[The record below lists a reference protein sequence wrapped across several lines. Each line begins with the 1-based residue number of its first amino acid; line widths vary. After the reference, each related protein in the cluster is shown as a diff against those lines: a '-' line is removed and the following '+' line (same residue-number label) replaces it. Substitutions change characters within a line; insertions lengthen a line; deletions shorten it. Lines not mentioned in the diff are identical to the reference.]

1 MTLPVWGV
9 LLLVALGAAILVA
22 RRLPPRQAVA
32 VLLFVAAGALAA
44 ARQLVLAVPLFG
56 IALKLWHD
64 GARATPR
71 PGGRSE
77 VKSAGLR
84 MTLDH
89 ETGELDGEVTA
100 GPFAGARLSALSAEE
115 LGRLYEEFEA
125 AGDADSL
132 ALLHAW
138 LDRSGREPPEPP
150 PAADR
155 PMTEAEA
162 YRVLGLAP
170 GASVEE
176 VRAAYR
182 RLMKRVH
189 PDLGGSGALA
199 AMLNEAKKVLDP
211 G

>member
-9 LLLVALGAAILVA
+9 LLLVLGAAVLA
-22 RRLPPRQAVA
+22 LRRLPPRQAAA
-32 VLLFVAAGALAA
+32 VLLFVAAAGLAV
-44 ARQLVLAVPLFG
+44 ARQFLLAVPVFG
-56 IALKLWHD
+56 IALKLWRD
-64 GARATPR
+64 GARMTPSA
-71 PGGRSE
+71 GGRSE
-77 VKSAGLR
+77 VESPGLR

-89 ETGELDGEVTA
+89 ETGVLDGEVTA
-100 GPFAGARLSALSAEE
+100 GAFAGSRLSALSAEE
-115 LGRLYEEFEA
+115 LERLYEEFEA
-125 AGDADSL
+125 EGDADSL

-138 LDRSGREPPEPP
+138 LDRSGRERPEPP
-150 PAADR
+150 PPSDR

>member
-9 LLLVALGAAILVA
+9 LLFVLGAAVLVL
-22 RRLPPRQAVA
+22 RRLPPLQAGA
-32 VLLFVAAGALAA
+32 VLLFVAAAGLAV
-44 ARQLVLAVPLFG
+44 ARQFVLALPLAG
-56 IALKLWHD
+56 IALKLWRD

-71 PGGRSE
+71 AGGRSE
-77 VKSAGLR
+77 VESPGLR

-89 ETGELDGEVTA
+89 ETGALDGEVTA
-100 GPFAGARLSALSAEE
+100 GPFAGARLAALSPEE
-115 LGRLYEEFEA
+115 LGRLYEGFEA
-125 AGDADSL
+125 VGDADSL

-138 LDRSGREPPEPP
+138 LDRSGRARAEPP

-199 AMLNEAKKVLDP
+199 AMLNEAKQVLDP

>member
-1 MTLPVWGV
+1 MTVAALVGGLGLALVVAGLV
-9 LLLVALGAAILVA
+9 L
-22 RRLPPRQAVA
+22 RRLPPRQAAA
-32 VLLFVAAGALAA
+32 VGLFVLAAGLTAL
-44 ARQLVLAVPLFG
+44 RQLVLALPLALY
-56 IALKLWHD
+56 ALKLWRE
-64 GARATPR
+64 GARMVPS

-77 VKSAGLR
+77 VESAGLR

-89 ETGELDGEVTA
+89 ATGDLDGEVTA
-100 GPFAGARLSALSAEE
+100 GAFSGRLLSGLSADELARLHA
-115 LGRLYEEFEA
+115 EFEA

-132 ALLHAW
+132 ALLGAW
-138 LDRSGREPPEPP
+138 MDRAGRARPEPP
-150 PAADR
+150 PAGDR
-155 PMTEAEA
+155 PMSEAEA

-170 GASVEE
+170 GASLDE

-199 AMLNEAKKVLDP
+199 SLLNEARRVLDP

>member
-1 MTLPVWGV
+1 MTLPAWG
-9 LLLVALGAAILVA
+9 LLALLAAGMVGLA
-22 RRLPPRQAVA
+22 LRRLPRPQAVA
-32 VLLFVAAGALAA
+32 VLLFAAAAALAVG
-44 ARQLVLAVPLFG
+44 RQFVLALPLAG
-56 IALKLWHD
+56 LGLKLWRD
-64 GARATPR
+64 GARMTPS

-89 ETGELDGEVTA
+89 RTGGLDGEVTA

-115 LGRLYEEFEA
+115 LQRLYEGFEA

-138 LDRSGREPPEPP
+138 LERDGRARPEAPS
-150 PAADR
+150 AGG
-155 PMTEAEA
+155 PMSEAEA
-162 YRVLGLAP
+162 YRVLGLSP
-170 GASVEE
+170 GASLDE

-199 AMLNEAKKVLDP
+199 AMLNEAKQVLDP